1 MEMWQRIKMIRK
13 AVGITQFELAES
25 LGLKPGSTGSWE
37 RKAHA
42 QVPTEAMRL
51 LICEKYGINKHW
63 LDTGEG
69 DMYAT
74 QQDAEAQV
82 VEAIAREY
90 RQGAVFRAA
99 MDAYLSMTPQD
110 RAVMDNFV
118 RRLADG
124 VSAQQLIDDPESMLS
139 ALDNQEVQPDGGERA

>member
-1 MEMWQRIKMIRK
+1 MTGYEKGLRAPSGAVLHAIAMEFGVDEDWLKNGGSDEVQ
-13 AVGITQFELAES
+13 
-25 LGLKPGSTGSWE
+25 LKP
-37 RKAHA
+37 
-42 QVPTEAMRL
+42 P
-51 LICEKYGINKHW
+51 
-63 LDTGEG
+63 
-69 DMYAT
+69 
-74 QQDAEAQV
+74 AEHDI

-139 ALDNQEVQPDGGERA
+139 ALDNQEAQPDGGERA

>member
-1 MEMWQRIKMIRK
+1 MQERIRK
-13 AVGITQFELAES
+13 VRKKFRLTQEEFGDRIGVKQNTITGYETGIREPSGVVQNAIIKEFNLDEDWFKNGGSDEVQF
-25 LGLKPGSTGSWE
+25 KP
-37 RKAHA
+37 
-42 QVPTEAMRL
+42 PTEKD
-51 LICEKYGINKHW
+51 I
-63 LDTGEG
+63 
-69 DMYAT
+69 
-74 QQDAEAQV
+74 

-139 ALDNQEVQPDGGERA
+139 ALDNQEAQPDGGERA